1 MGVSNMHG
9 TARIDN
15 NVSLVV
21 VHMLVFLNP
30 PPPPPPPSPAGGTTD
45 PPAAMLYAV
54 EPVGVARMIPSA

>member
-30 PPPPPPPSPAGGTTD
+30 PPPRSARSPAGWTTE